1 MNALSEEI
9 KGRQLKTII
18 LVRKAMDFRVTS
30 DFAWYQ
36 IYLKTIF
43 EKENFDMAKIIM
55 VVTFSDV
62 NPVDDDKIKAFIDK
76 LWETTGF
83 EA

>member
-1 MNALSEEI
+1 
-9 KGRQLKTII
+9 
-18 LVRKAMDFRVTS
+18 MDFRVTA

-43 EKENFDMAKIIM
+43 DKEEFDMAKIIM
-55 VVTFSDV
+55 VVTFSDT
-62 NPVDDDKIKAFIDK
+62 NPVDDAKMKAFIDK
-76 LWETTGF
+76 LWNTTGF